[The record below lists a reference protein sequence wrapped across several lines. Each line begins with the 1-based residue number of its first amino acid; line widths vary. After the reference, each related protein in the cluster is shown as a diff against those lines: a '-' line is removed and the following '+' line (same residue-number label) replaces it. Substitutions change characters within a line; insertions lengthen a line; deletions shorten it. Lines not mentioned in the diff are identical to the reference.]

1 MIGLYFRV
9 SSGEQKKN
17 WSLPDQNEKGI
28 AFSNSI
34 SEQYTIYQDVESG
47 EQFDKRDDFNQLWV
61 DISKGLIQ
69 KVWIIH
75 QSRIVRNVEDSQKIK
90 KHFIKYNVEL
100 YINGSFI
107 DFNDP
112 NAVLYYNFSAVIDEN
127 EIVRLVQRT
136 TAGKVKAINEGRQVF
151 PRVFGY
157 DYRYDVN
164 GKKDYYINEDEA
176 KIVKLIYQLFME
188 GLSFRKIEKTLN
200 ERMLFT
206 KEGKNWTVQL
216 LCRVL
221 ERPLYSGYVYNK
233 KGELIKSQIYEPI
246 ISLEQ
251 YQTTR
256 QYWHTVKKVNDPA
269 IQFKH
274 CDHQS
279 SSIIRCCECNGTF
292 VHVYQK
298 DRRQKGVVVYDYY
311 FGNHKKGC
319 TKTKIDR
326 NYLIAKHIDNIFST
340 LYYLTF
346 SNSKEVVN
354 LLKMK
359 ELKIREEENIINE
372 NKTRFEKMLDDIKK
386 KQEKLI
392 DLVEKTDSIEFSD
405 IDKRM
410 AILKDEEK
418 SIKDKLNEANKN
430 LRFIEEEYEIIL
442 NEFKEDSLL
451 EYLHSKDGKKRK
463 ILLKII
469 NKCYLEKSIINI
481 KFITGKKY
489 SVEIPENKKFQKV
502 KNVYKIKIDD
512 SVGKEYLYNA
522 EKNTLRYSDDRADH
536 KNILNWV
543 KRTESLIK
551 EGKALK
557 PL

>member
-1 MIGLYFRV
+1 M
-9 SSGEQKKN
+9 
-17 WSLPDQNEKGI
+17 
-28 AFSNSI
+28 
-34 SEQYTIYQDVESG
+34 ESG

-157 DYRYDVN
+157 DYRYDAN

-221 ERPLYSGYVYNK
+221 ERPLYSGYVHNK

-256 QYWHTVKKVNDPA
+256 QYWHTVKKV
-269 IQFKH
+269 
-274 CDHQS
+274 
-279 SSIIRCCECNGTF
+279 
-292 VHVYQK
+292 
-298 DRRQKGVVVYDYY
+298 
-311 FGNHKKGC
+311 
-319 TKTKIDR
+319 
-326 NYLIAKHIDNIFST
+326 
-340 LYYLTF
+340 
-346 SNSKEVVN
+346 
-354 LLKMK
+354 
-359 ELKIREEENIINE
+359 
-372 NKTRFEKMLDDIKK
+372 
-386 KQEKLI
+386 
-392 DLVEKTDSIEFSD
+392 
-405 IDKRM
+405 
-410 AILKDEEK
+410 
-418 SIKDKLNEANKN
+418 
-430 LRFIEEEYEIIL
+430 
-442 NEFKEDSLL
+442 
-451 EYLHSKDGKKRK
+451 K
-463 ILLKII
+463 ILLFNSSIVITSHHQLSGVVNVMELLFTFIKKIEDRRVLLFMI
-469 NKCYLEKSIINI
+469 IILEIIKKAVQKLKLI
-481 KFITGKKY
+481 EIT
-489 SVEIPENKKFQKV
+489 
-502 KNVYKIKIDD
+502 
-512 SVGKEYLYNA
+512 
-522 EKNTLRYSDDRADH
+522 
-536 KNILNWV
+536 
-543 KRTESLIK
+543 
-551 EGKALK
+551 
-557 PL
+557 